1 VPANKAGGTW
11 AVSTA
16 DDAMKDEVSATG
28 MSFDDVGDGPAVVLL
43 HAFPLAR
50 AMWRPQVTALQGDY
64 RVIAPDLRGFGGSR
78 AFTAAPSVET
88 MADDVAALLEE
99 LKVPG
104 PVVLGGLS
112 MGGYVAL
119 AFARRHPA
127 RLRGLVLADTKA
139 DPDDDA
145 GRANRDRLIAFAGNN
160 PARAVIDQMLP
171 KLLGPDTAARR
182 PEVVEEVRAVASH
195 QAPAGIVGAL
205 KALRDRPDANPG
217 LGDIAVPTLVIVGR
231 DDTLTPPA
239 KSEEMAARIR
249 DARLV
254 VLDGAGHLA
263 NLEQPDNFN
272 AALRSFLQSV
282 A

>member
-1 VPANKAGGTW
+1 
-11 AVSTA
+11 
-16 DDAMKDEVSATG
+16 MKDEVSAG
-28 MSFDDVGDGPAVVLL
+28 GLSFDDVGDGPAVVLL

-50 AMWRPQVTALQGDY
+50 AMWRPQVEALQGDY

-78 AFTAAPSVET
+78 AFDAAPSVET
-88 MADDVAALLEE
+88 MADDVAALLDE
-99 LKVPG
+99 LKLPG

-139 DPDDDA
+139 DADDAA
-145 GRANRDRLIAFAGNN
+145 GRANRDRLIALAEKDG
-160 PARAVIDQMLP
+160 ARAVIDQMLP
-171 KLLGPDTAARR
+171 KLLGPATAAQA
-182 PEVVEEVRAVASH
+182 PQVVEEVRAVAAR
-195 QAPAGIVGAL
+195 QTAAAIVGAL

-217 LGDIAVPTLVIVGR
+217 LSAIRVPTLVLVGR

-239 KSEEMAARIR
+239 KSEELAKRIPG
-249 DARLV
+249 ARLV
-254 VLDGAGHLA
+254 VLDGAGHLS
-263 NLEQPDNFN
+263 NLEQQDRFN
-272 AALRSFLQSV
+272 VALRSFLQSV